1 MTQIYGLIMNN
12 KKIELNLLI
21 YTFEKNTYLYEVY

>member
-1 MTQIYGLIMNN
+1 MSQIYGLIMNN

-21 YTFEKNTYLYEVY
+21 YKVEKNTYLYEVY